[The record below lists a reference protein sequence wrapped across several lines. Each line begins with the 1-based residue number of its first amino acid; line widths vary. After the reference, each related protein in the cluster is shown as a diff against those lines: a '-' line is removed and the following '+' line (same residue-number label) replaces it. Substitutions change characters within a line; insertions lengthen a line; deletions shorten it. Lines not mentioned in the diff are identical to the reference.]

1 MRMSVS
7 DKSRDVDCGC
17 SWLGV
22 VANDGE
28 TSYASNLKAEMD
40 LASPLLSLSVT

>member
-7 DKSRDVDCGC
+7 DKNRDVDCGR
-17 SWLGV
+17 SWQGV

-40 LASPLLSLSVT
+40 WLRRFFSCL